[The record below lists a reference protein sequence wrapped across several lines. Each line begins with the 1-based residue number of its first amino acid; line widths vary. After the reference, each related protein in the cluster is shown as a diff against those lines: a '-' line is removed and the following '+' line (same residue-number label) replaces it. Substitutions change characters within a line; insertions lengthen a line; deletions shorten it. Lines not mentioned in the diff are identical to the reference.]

1 MPPFFGLSQLQTAMT
16 ARAVPTLEQLAANP
30 NHLNSSLNNR
40 FERDDP
46 PPYVSSSESEG
57 EEALHHPILALSR
70 EAALEKFK
78 DLLSKPLNDNET
90 QSLMETLDRIG
101 VYSPGER
108 YLLEAKREHYRVS
121 DFWRSSFWTD
131 GSANSHVHDL
141 LKGPRGY
148 ERRDVI
154 VRHNIRKRW
163 QRLGIW
169 NPEWGIPILGI
180 WNHEFWNPDWG
191 IPSRVNKQPND
202 NIKDWKWKWQSPTD
216 PPPSDPRHP
225 ISRAVQLR
233 KNLAYGEHAPPPPR
247 SHLRDDSS
255 ASEAESFIISRPW
268 FIFEIE
274 KFEFRE
280 RDRRIPVEQSGFSNP
295 GEDGET
301 TKRWKERGDWFPT
314 WKWRHE
320 SPSPEPEDL
329 TPLNTDAMDFT
340 PSEVDALET
349 IPPTS
354 PPRPEPIGPEP
365 TGPEWAKWGLF
376 ADGPS
381 GAADELEDQAVQE
394 VEGRPLN
401 PPQQPRGRPRGRPRQ
416 QPQPADVAAAP
427 PPPPQRQQQ
436 QQRRSAKI
444 AARNANPPPSP
455 RRSARIAARNA
466 NPTPPPPPKAAGR
479 TRTRMPR
486 GPPAAPSPRNAPSV
500 ADAPKKRGRPRKTQ
514 DDGITKP
521 AAPTSKRARRPS
533 GRAAAVAASAA
544 RV

>member
-16 ARAVPTLEQLAANP
+16 ARALPTLEQLAANP

-57 EEALHHPILALSR
+57 EEALHHPVLARSR
-70 EAALEKFK
+70 EAVLEAFE

-90 QSLMETLDRIG
+90 QSLVETLDSVG
-101 VYSPGER
+101 VYSPGDR
-108 YLLEAKREHYRVS
+108 YRLEAEREHDRLS
-121 DFWRSSFWTD
+121 TFWGSSFWKA
-131 GSANSHVHDL
+131 GSANLHVQDL

-148 ERRDVI
+148 QRRDVI
-154 VRHNIRKRW
+154 VRRNIRKRW

-169 NPEWGIPILGI
+169 NPEWGIPG
-180 WNHEFWNPDWG
+180 
-191 IPSRVNKQPND
+191 RVNRQPND
-202 NIKDWKWKWQSPTD
+202 NIRDWKWKWQSPTD

-274 KFEFRE
+274 KFEFVE
-280 RDRRIPVEQSGFSNP
+280 RDHRIPVEQRGFLNP
-295 GEDGET
+295 NEDGQV
-301 TKRWKERGDWFPT
+301 TKWWKERGDWFPT

-340 PSEVDALET
+340 PSEVDALEA

-354 PPRPEPIGPEP
+354 PPRPEPV
-365 TGPEWAKWGLF
+365 GPEWVKGGLF
-376 ADGPS
+376 DGPWHVGFRPADASEDGLS

-394 VEGRPLN
+394 VEERPLN
-401 PPQQPRGRPRGRPRQ
+401 PPQQRRGRPRQ
-416 QPQPADVAAAP
+416 QSQPADVAAAP
-427 PPPPQRQQQ
+427 PPPQQ

-444 AARNANPPPSP
+444 AARNANPPPP
-455 RRSARIAARNA
+455 LRRSARIAARNA
-466 NPTPPPPPKAAGR
+466 NPTPPPPPKAAGG

-486 GPPAAPSPRNAPSV
+486 GPPAAPSPRNAPSA

-514 DDGITKP
+514 DGGITKP
-521 AAPTSKRARRPS
+521 AAPASKRARRPS
-533 GRAAAVAASAA
+533 GRAAAVAAAAA